1 MNLKGR
7 DFLTLLDY
15 TPEEI
20 AYLVDLAAE
29 LKAKK
34 KAGVLHD
41 VLRGKNVALIFEKTS
56 TRTRCSFEVAAHDL
70 GMGSTY
76 LDPTGSQIGKRNPL
90 LTPPRCCA
98 ACLTA
103 LSTAAMARR
112 L

>member
-34 KAGVLHD
+34 KAG
-41 VLRGKNVALIFEKTS
+41 A
-56 TRTRCSFEVAAHDL
+56 RCTARQKRCADL
-70 GMGSTY
+70 
-76 LDPTGSQIGKRNPL
+76 
-90 LTPPRCCA
+90 
-98 ACLTA
+98 
-103 LSTAAMARR
+103 
-112 L
+112 

>member
-41 VLRGKNVALIFEKTS
+41 VLRGKNVALIFE
-56 TRTRCSFEVAAHDL
+56 
-70 GMGSTY
+70 
-76 LDPTGSQIGKRNPL
+76 RNPL
-90 LTPPRCCA
+90 PTPPRCCA